1 MPSSSD
7 RKSLLI
13 ILFVFLF
20 VVVGSIVAITVGRG
34 YQVNLKNG
42 LQLKATGLLS
52 ATSVPK
58 GASVY
63 IDDKLITATDDT
75 INLPPGSYLI
85 KIVKDGF
92 LPWTKTYQMKKEVVN
107 QTNAQLFRS
116 VPDLRPLTLSG
127 AINPTISP
135 DLSKLVFAVA
145 SASAQKDNGLYLIDV
160 SDNLISLGR
169 NTPRQLTPNLPGFD
183 WSKAKLTFSPNSRQI
198 IASFPTTATNYLIQ
212 LDTPI
217 SLSNLF
223 DVTVRLPI
231 IQSEWKTQE
240 QDIIKIRLDRLP
252 IALKTL
258 VSTDSAK
265 NTSFSS
271 SDDKILYL
279 ATINSQLP
287 QDIISPPPAQST
299 QTQSRTI
306 IKGNYYVYDL
316 KEDTNFLIGSSSA
329 ITNLSWIPN
338 SNSLVLVENNQIRA
352 VEYDATNKVTIF
364 GGIFD
369 PSTVFPWAD
378 GSKIITLTPPYP
390 GAPANLYAISLK

>member
-20 VVVGSIVAITVGRG
+20 VVVGSVVAITVGRG

-63 IDDKLITATDDT
+63 INDQLITATDDT
-75 INLPPGSYLI
+75 INLSPGNYLI

-169 NTPRQLTPNLPGFD
+169 NTPRQLAPNFPGIN
-183 WSKAKLTFSPNSRQI
+183 WSKAKFTFSPNSRQI
-198 IASFPTTATNYLIQ
+198 IASFSIPAANYLIQ

-217 SLSNLF
+217 SLDNLL

-231 IQSEWKTQE
+231 IQSEWKTQD

-252 IALKTL
+252 TALKTL

-279 ATINSQLP
+279 AAANGLLP
-287 QDIISPPPAQST
+287 QNIISPPPAQST

-329 ITNLSWIPN
+329 TTNLSWVPN

-364 GGIFD
+364 GGVFD
-369 PSTVFPWAD
+369 ITTVFPWAD

>member
-1 MPSSSD
+1 MPSTSD

-20 VVVGSIVAITVGRG
+20 VIVGTIIAITIGRG
-34 YQVNLKNG
+34 YQINLNNG
-42 LQLKATGLLS
+42 VELKATGLLS

-63 IDDKLITATDDT
+63 INDRLITATDDT
-75 INLPPGSYLI
+75 INLSPGSYLV

-92 LPWTKTYQMKKEVVN
+92 LPWTKTYQMKKEVVF
-107 QTNAQLFRS
+107 QANAQLFRS

-127 AINPTISP
+127 AINPTVSP
-135 DLSKLVFAVA
+135 DLSKIIFSVA

-169 NTPRQLTPNLPGFD
+169 NTPRQLAPNYPGID
-183 WSKAKLTFSPNSRQI
+183 WSKAKYTYSPNSRQM
-198 IASFPTTATNYLIQ
+198 IASFPAANYLVQ
-212 LDTPI
+212 FDSPI

-252 IALKTL
+252 LALKTI

-265 NTSFSS
+265 FTSFNSN
-271 SDDKILYL
+271 DDKILYL
-279 ATINSQLP
+279 ASTDSQLP

-299 QTQSRTI
+299 QTQSRTVV
-306 IKGNYYVYDL
+306 KGNYYVYDL
-316 KEDTNFLIGSSSA
+316 KEDTNFLIGNSSA
-329 ITNLSWIPN
+329 VTNLSWIPN

-352 VEYDATNKVTIF
+352 IEYDATNKVTIF

-369 PSTVFPWAD
+369 ASTVFPWVD
-378 GSKIITLTPPYP
+378 GSKIITLIPPYP
-390 GAPANLYAISLK
+390 GAPENLYAISLK